1 MVVHRVLL
9 ADDDAELR
17 RVLRELL
24 SDEGYEVAEASSGDE
39 VIAAFQ
45 DAKLAPDLALI
56 DVRMP
61 GSDGI
66 EVLRK
71 LKSHLPRPMP
81 IVVMTGFGTSNVAI
95 ESSQLGAFDYVIKP
109 FELDA
114 VLETVESFF
123 KWRQLNGE
131 TGPTA
136 ASAETLDP
144 SNVLIGSSPAMQAI
158 YKTIGRVAASDAT
171 VLITGETGT
180 GKELIATLLHR
191 KSTYARGPLI
201 KVNCAALPETLL
213 ESELFGHEKGAFTS
227 AIAQRKGRFELADK
241 GSIFLDEIGEMTLGT
256 QKKLLRVLQER
267 EFERVGD
274 TRTIRVDTRIIA
286 ASNRDLLDLA
296 MEGSFREDLFYR
308 LNVVPIYI
316 PPLRDRADDVPLL
329 VTHFL
334 NYYNEK
340 NDRYVAHIEPR
351 AMEAL
356 QRYSWPG
363 NVREL
368 QNYVER
374 VVVMAQ
380 GDELTFDLLPEAV
393 RTGRQPKSLGP
404 RTMSFEELT
413 EELVVQ
419 GLAAAA
425 ENDGDLHGRIV
436 NRVEQEVIAQVMKAC
451 DGVQIKAAARLGIN
465 RNTLHKKLKE
475 YGLDDEGES

>member
-9 ADDDAELR
+9 ADDDVDLR

-24 SDEGYEVAEASSGDE
+24 SDEGYDVIEASSGEE

-45 DAKLAPDLALI
+45 DAKQAPDLALI

-81 IVVMTGFGTSNVAI
+81 IIVMTGFGTSNVAI
-95 ESSQLGAFDYVIKP
+95 ESSQLGAFDYIIKP

-114 VLETVESFF
+114 VLETVEGFF

-136 ASAETLDP
+136 TSAETLDP

-267 EFERVGD
+267 EFERVGGSATVKID
-274 TRTIRVDTRIIA
+274 TRVIA
-286 ASNRDLLDLA
+286 ATNKHLPSEIAEHR
-296 MEGSFREDLFYR
+296 FREDLYYR
-308 LNVVPIYI
+308 LNVISI
-316 PPLRDRADDVPLL
+316 HLPPLRERKEDIPML
-329 VTHFL
+329 VEHFL
-334 NYYNEK
+334 HQFRSRPGADPARITQGAVDKLLGY
-340 NDRYVAHIEPR
+340 D
-351 AMEAL
+351 
-356 QRYSWPG
+356 WPG
-363 NVREL
+363 NIRQL
-368 QNYVER
+368 QNVVER
-374 VVVMAQ
+374 AVVMAQ
-380 GDELTFDLLPEAV
+380 GSVITAEEIDFSSGSVRRTVDISQSLRDGASLAELLATVEREAIAEAIA
-393 RTGRQPKSLGP
+393 RSNGDR
-404 RTMSFEELT
+404 E
-413 EELVVQ
+413 
-419 GLAAAA
+419 AAAA
-425 ENDGDLHGRIV
+425 LLDIDPGRLLSPAI
-436 NRVEQEVIAQVMKAC
+436 
-451 DGVQIKAAARLGIN
+451 G
-465 RNTLHKKLKE
+465 
-475 YGLDDEGES
+475 